1 MGKKQNVCKIKYKTH
16 CHFSELSLWKS
27 LVFFFNLSI
36 ALLTYS
42 LGAISYVAYFSLGS
56 LDFDGKP
63 RDKVTQGNAISS
75 NFVRLFST
83 TSPYGTWS

>member
-1 MGKKQNVCKIKYKTH
+1 MFVKLSIKHTAT
-16 CHFSELSLWKS
+16 FLNLAFGNRW
-27 LVFFFNLSI
+27 FFFNLSI

-63 RDKVTQGNAISS
+63 RDKVT
-75 NFVRLFST
+75 
-83 TSPYGTWS
+83 